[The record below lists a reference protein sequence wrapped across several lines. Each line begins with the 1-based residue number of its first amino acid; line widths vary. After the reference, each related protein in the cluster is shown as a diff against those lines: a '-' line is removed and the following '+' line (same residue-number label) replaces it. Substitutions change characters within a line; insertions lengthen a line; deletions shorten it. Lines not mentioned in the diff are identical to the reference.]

1 MRGRHSCS
9 CSCSCSCCWRIA
21 SCPCNPLCLAQ
32 LNRPH
37 HMGENIQLVQ
47 YKVSSINIST
57 NSLVLPTTQLS
68 LRTAKHQF
76 RYFSQVDSLFP
87 VSAPNKANL
96 SPTFALTLHF
106 QINRKPKLPQFQPL
120 DPPSMLARLLQV
132 HKHHLNRKHLKTPYH
147 GIAISYFLTLSPA
160 DLLTYMS

>member
-9 CSCSCSCCWRIA
+9 CSCSCSWRIA

-87 VSAPNKANL
+87 VSAPYKANL
-96 SPTFALTLHF
+96 SPNFALTLHF

-132 HKHHLNRKHLKTPYH
+132 HKHHLSRKHLKTPNCNQLF
-147 GIAISYFLTLSPA
+147 FLTLSEA
-160 DLLTYMS
+160 DVC